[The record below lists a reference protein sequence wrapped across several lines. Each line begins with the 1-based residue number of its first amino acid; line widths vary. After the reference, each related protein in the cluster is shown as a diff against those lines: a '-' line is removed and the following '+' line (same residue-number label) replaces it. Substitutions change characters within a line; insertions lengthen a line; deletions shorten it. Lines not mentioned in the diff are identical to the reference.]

1 MNRSLRWA
9 AKAARI
15 LAGHVG
21 RLRDTL
27 DLLRERLREAVAR
40 AVGQAAA
47 GAAQDAVES
56 LLAESPSPS
65 VPPADPY
72 YARPSSGGWYDPDRH
87 RPPSWDDD
95 PDDPY
100 RRQEDDGYEERPL
113 DGGDSPPPVQSPG
126 RRWGLALA
134 VGCQAAAWQLR
145 RGVGRL
151 AALKALGLGLASA
164 LAAYVAGPV
173 LLASAGLAGSALALA
188 ALSDAAR
195 SWAAALFGVGRRLQ
209 T

>member
-9 AKAARI
+9 AKTARM
-15 LAGHVG
+15 LAGHVA
-21 RLRDTL
+21 RLKDTL
-27 DLLRERLREAVAR
+27 DLIRERLREAVAR

-47 GAAQDAVES
+47 GAAQEAVES
-56 LLAESPSPS
+56 LLTTSPTESI
-65 VPPADPY
+65 PPVDPY
-72 YARPSSGGWYDPDRH
+72 YARPSSGGWYDHDRH
-87 RPPSWDDD
+87 PSQSWDDD

-100 RRQEDDGYEERPL
+100 RRRQDDDFEETSSA
-113 DGGDSPPPVQSPG
+113 GGPSSSSAG

-145 RGVGRL
+145 RSVGRL
-151 AALKALGLGLASA
+151 AALKALGLGVAST

-195 SWAAALFGVGRRLQ
+195 GWAAALFGVGTKRQ